1 MTAII
6 NLNNY
11 KRSIQAKKVFKGW
24 AKRFNEFFNENTTT
38 AMLSN
43 TTLMTLCESTDESNF
58 LLCDLIIKANF
69 NDDIDDFESLPSFLK
84 LKIIE
89 STLFL
94 NDIFRLECMRRLSW
108 ISELPVLNISL
119 YEIISEWEHNQS
131 ILFRQLPL
139 MTPAC
144 PGYHQFNETHE
155 EHKDIIIRKLIPR
168 ALDQFRRKAFK
179 K

>member
-11 KRSIQAKKVFKGW
+11 KRSIQAKKVFQGW
-24 AKRFNEFFNENTTT
+24 AKRFNEFFDEDTTT
-38 AMLSN
+38 AMLSD
-43 TTLMTLCESTDESNF
+43 TTLMTLCESTDESSF

-69 NDDIDDFESLPSFLK
+69 NEDFENFESLPSFLK

-94 NDIFRLECMRRLSW
+94 NDIFRLECMRRLLW
-108 ISELPVLNISL
+108 ISELTVLNISL
-119 YEIISEWEHNQS
+119 YKIVSEWDHNQNI
-131 ILFRQLPL
+131 ILKQMPL

-144 PGYHQFNETHE
+144 PGFHQFNETPE

-168 ALDQFRRKAFK
+168 ALDQFRRKVFK

>member
-11 KRSIQAKKVFKGW
+11 KKSIQAKKAFQGW

-38 AMLSN
+38 AMLSD
-43 TTLMTLCESTDESNF
+43 TTLMALCESTDESSF
-58 LLCDLIIKANF
+58 LLCDLIIKTNF
-69 NDDIDDFESLPSFLK
+69 NEDIDDFESLPSFLK

-94 NDIFRLECMRRLSW
+94 HDIFRLECMRRLSW
-108 ISELPVLNISL
+108 ISELPVFNISL
-119 YEIISEWEHNQS
+119 YKIINECDHNQN
-131 ILFRQLPL
+131 ILLKQTPV

-144 PGYHQFNETHE
+144 PEYHRFNETPGE
-155 EHKDIIIRKLIPR
+155 QKDIIIRKLIPR
-168 ALDQFRRKAFK
+168 ALDQFRNKIFK